1 MATLSVHAF
10 GKTFQ
15 NPVIPAAGPN
25 VGSGRLVA
33 QAAEGGAGGLL
44 TKTISRVAAQIPH
57 PNMARFGRENILNAE
72 LWSELPPEAWF
83 EREYDLALNAA
94 RQHNL
99 PIVASAGY
107 TGEDLTELGPR
118 LERIGMDMIEFS
130 VHYLDPQRL
139 ADTARALR
147 AAVSVPII
155 AKLSLHSGD
164 LGEIAAVLEPY
175 VDGFTCINSLGPGLI
190 IDVERVQ
197 SPLGSKFGYGW
208 MSGPVIKPLAVRSV
222 FEVARATDKPVI
234 GVGGVSSGADVI
246 EFLMAGAALVGVC
259 TAAILKGP
267 GVYGKIAAEVA
278 QWLDAHGYS
287 SIDQVKGL
295 YLEKYSAGRPVDTG
309 LDQAARVDASRCKA
323 CGQCERVCQYGAM
336 HAPLKQIAH
345 VEVERCAAC
354 GLCASVC
361 AFGAIELGLR
371 SMLGE

>member
-57 PNMARFGRENILNAE
+57 PNMARFGKDNLLNAE

-94 RQHNL
+94 RQRQL
-99 PIVASAGY
+99 PIIASAGY
-107 TGEDLTELGPR
+107 SPEDLAELGPR
-118 LERIGMDMIEFS
+118 LERIGMDVIEFS

-139 ADTARALR
+139 TDTARALR
-147 AAVSVPII
+147 DAVSVPII

-164 LGEIAAVLEPY
+164 LGEIATILDPY
-175 VDGFTCINSLGPGLI
+175 VDGFTCTNSLGPGLI
-190 IDVERVQ
+190 VDIERVQ

-208 MSGPVIKPLAVRSV
+208 MSGPVIKPLAMRSV
-222 FEVARATDKPVI
+222 FEVARVTDKPVI
-234 GVGGVSSGADVI
+234 GVGGITCGADVI
-246 EFLMAGAALVGVC
+246 EFLMAGASLVGVC

-267 GVYGKIAAEVA
+267 GVYGKIAGEVS
-278 QWLDAHGYS
+278 QWLDAHGYR
-287 SIDQVKGL
+287 SIDEVRGL
-295 YLEKYSAGRPVDTG
+295 YLEKYRAGQPVSTG
-309 LDQAARVDASRCKA
+309 LDKVAQVDESRCKA

-336 HAPLKQIAH
+336 HAPTRQIAR
-345 VEVERCAAC
+345 VEEGLCAAC

-361 AFGAIELGLR
+361 AFGAIELGAR
-371 SMLGE
+371 SAVGN